1 MGRWTIRGAT
11 SSQKKDGVLI
21 VANSSLRYL
30 PNIFLPSRLSS
41 NSDASRFRSYRLSMQ
56 CR

>member
-41 NSDASRFRSYRLSMQ
+41 NSDASRFRLYRLSMQ